1 MSQSHAIIHELLA
14 ADLERI
20 AKHFKVRPR
29 LTLLVRHPGNPD
41 ANILLSD
48 DSFSEIIAAATALRT
63 DPAYLAG
70 PAEPAPD
77 SRGDA

>member
-1 MSQSHAIIHELLA
+1 MSQAHVLVHELLA

-20 AKHFKVRPR
+20 AKHFNARPR

-48 DSFSEIIAAATALRT
+48 DSFPEMIAAANALRAK
-63 DPAYLAG
+63 PAYVGG
-70 PAEPAPD
+70 PAEPGPD
-77 SRGDA
+77 AGKPS

>member
-1 MSQSHAIIHELLA
+1 MSRSHAIVHELLA
-14 ADLERI
+14 ADLDRI
-20 AKHFKVRPR
+20 ARHFKVRPR

-48 DSFSEIIAAATALRT
+48 DSFAEIISAATALHA

-70 PAEPAPD
+70 PPEPGA
-77 SRGDA
+77 DAGGGS